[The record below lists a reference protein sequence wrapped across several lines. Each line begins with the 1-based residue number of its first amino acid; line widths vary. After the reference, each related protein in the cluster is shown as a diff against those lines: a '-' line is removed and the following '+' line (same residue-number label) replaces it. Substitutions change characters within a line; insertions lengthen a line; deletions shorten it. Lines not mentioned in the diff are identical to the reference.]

1 MLETYTISEGHCI
14 SLPELQQDI
23 SKVTGQT
30 CSLHELGRLVK
41 YALPW
46 ATKVKKVDGL
56 KTRANVYKDFGIS
69 VGTSHVISW
78 ENLKNYVRL
87 VLLVLAD
94 GVSGAYPSLQR
105 TL

>member
-1 MLETYTISEGHCI
+1 MAGRWHYYKIEINVFRLLETYTISEGHCI

-30 CSLHELGRLVK
+30 CSLHELGCLVK

-46 ATKVKKVDGL
+46 ATKVKKTVEVDGL

-69 VGTSHVISW
+69 VGTI
-78 ENLKNYVRL
+78 
-87 VLLVLAD
+87 
-94 GVSGAYPSLQR
+94 
-105 TL
+105 